1 MEKMCLL
8 VKRADTEGVKFS
20 PRHNYIVGSM
30 KGFLKLPE
38 RERAKYVVLAENYDR
53 EVLNKLKQ
61 LAIEGDMERK
71 D

>member
-1 MEKMCLL
+1 ML
-8 VKRADTEGVKFS
+8 VGETS
-20 PRHNYIVGSM
+20 RHNYIVGSM

-38 RERAKYVVLAENYDR
+38 RERAKYVVLAQNYNR

-61 LAIEGDMERK
+61 LAIEGEMERK

>member
-8 VKRADTEGVKFS
+8 VERTDFNSKHR
-20 PRHNYIVGSM
+20 YIIASM
-30 KGFLKLPE
+30 KVFLKLPV
-38 RERAKYVVLAENYDR
+38 RERAKYVVLAENYNR

>member
-8 VKRADTEGVKFS
+8 VKRADTGEVS

-38 RERAKYVVLAENYDR
+38 RERAKYVVLAENYNR

-61 LAIEGDMERK
+61 LAIEGDLERK
-71 D
+71 